1 MSTQALTQTQFN
13 NREIRY
19 ARVERFAGIESVIQL
34 MPPRDNGRPEFTTL
48 LDSVREMGI
57 LNPVVAIEH
66 NDGALYV
73 IDGYMRVMVGDRLGL
88 QQIPYI
94 HTPLN
99 PDDPAVV
106 DMAAR
111 LNWSHRHLSDFE
123 KVWVIGNHYLSE
135 KQRIGAP
142 DGSRNAAKSG
152 DKLMCSNE
160 HINSGNGNGAG
171 RTEERLSALYH
182 VGHATVRRYG
192 NMAKVCRSII
202 RVLAGHLQ
210 IDEESATSRFF
221 DLWKDTERGRHVD
234 LSVLSKISYRLVEY
248 ETIDDPDPWIRQAFS
263 AYAVDLARFPKD
275 SAAHEYALPN
285 MGAEGLIQATLA
297 ELEKALPP
305 KKKTEQWNRQNTA
318 ASTQAKSGD
327 YLPAEKNRGQ
337 SEAAIVEETR
347 SFDIPPIPND
357 SPLIEHIQQRAVQFQ
372 SGVAA
377 MQHQLDE
384 TLTAYIPN
392 LTRLTDDLIQIMED
406 NWKEDFNSANK
417 VLRPTWE
424 DISRFYRSLNLKK
437 GILLEVMEADRDAI
451 TRLRSR
457 LEKLAELVNGGMPE
471 ITRGLF

>member
-1 MSTQALTQTQFN
+1 MSTQALAQTQIN

-19 ARVERFAGIESVIQL
+19 ARVERFTGIESVIQL

-48 LDSVREMGI
+48 LDSAREMGI

-73 IDGYMRVMVGDRLGL
+73 IDGYMRIMVGDRLGL

-123 KVWVIGNHYLSE
+123 KVWVIGNHYISE
-135 KQRIGAP
+135 KQREGAP
-142 DGSRNAAKSG
+142 SGNLNAAKTTVPNDTVVSSTSA
-152 DKLMCSNE
+152 D
-160 HINSGNGNGAG
+160 G
-171 RTEERLSALYH
+171 RTREKLADLYH
-182 VGHATVRRYG
+182 VGARTVHRYG

-202 RVLAGHLQ
+202 RVLAGQLQ
-210 IDEESATSRFF
+210 ISEEDATSRFF
-221 DLWKDTERGRHVD
+221 DLWKDTQRGKHVD

-248 ETIDDPDPWIRQAFS
+248 GTIDDPDPWIRQAFS

-285 MGAEGLIQATLA
+285 LRAEGLILATFA
-297 ELEKALPP
+297 ELEKTLPP
-305 KKKTEQWNRQNTA
+305 KKGTEQWTRQNKA
-318 ASTQAKSGD
+318 APTQTKSGE
-327 YLPAEKNRGQ
+327 YLPAEKNMGQ
-337 SEAAIVEETR
+337 PEAAIVEE
-347 SFDIPPIPND
+347 IPSIPEDSSPIN
-357 SPLIEHIQQRAVQFQ
+357 HIQQRAVQFQ
-372 SGVAA
+372 SGVSA
-377 MQHQLDE
+377 MQHQLDN

-417 VLRPTWE
+417 ALRPTWE

-457 LEKLAELVNGGMPE
+457 LEKLAELVNSRMPE
-471 ITRGLF
+471 ISSGLF

>member
-1 MSTQALTQTQFN
+1 MSTQALAQTQIN
-13 NREIRY
+13 NLEIRY

-48 LDSVREMGI
+48 LDSIREMGI

-66 NDGALYV
+66 NDGTLYV
-73 IDGYMRVMVGDRLGL
+73 IDGYMRIMVGDRLGL

-123 KVWVIGNHYLSE
+123 KVWVIGNHYMSE
-135 KQRIGAP
+135 KLRHGALP
-142 DGSRNAAKSG
+142 GNSNAAKTEW
-152 DKLMCSNE
+152 SND
-160 HINSGNGNGAG
+160 HSVFAADNTV
-171 RTEERLSALYH
+171 RTAERLAALYH
-182 VGHATVRRYG
+182 VGERTVRRYG

-202 RVLAGHLQ
+202 RVLAGQLQ

-221 DLWKDTERGRHVD
+221 DLWKDTQRGKHVD

-248 ETIDDPDPWIRQAFS
+248 GTIDDPDPWIRQAFS

-275 SAAHEYALPN
+275 SEAHEYALPN
-285 MGAEGLIQATLA
+285 LRAEGLILATFA
-297 ELEKALPP
+297 ELEKTLPP
-305 KKKTEQWNRQNTA
+305 KKGTEQWNRQNTA
-318 ASTQAKSGD
+318 APTQAKSGE

-417 VLRPTWE
+417 ALRPTWE

-457 LEKLAELVNGGMPE
+457 LEKLAELVSGGMPE

>member
-1 MSTQALTQTQFN
+1 MSTQALGQTQIN
-13 NREIRY
+13 NQEIRY
-19 ARVERFAGIESVIQL
+19 ARVERFAAIENVVQL

-48 LDSVREMGI
+48 LDSIREMGI

-73 IDGYMRVMVGDRLGL
+73 IDGYMRIMVGDHLGL

-123 KVWVIGNHYLSE
+123 KVWVIGNHYLNE
-135 KQRIGAP
+135 KQRQGGFRP
-142 DGSRNAAKSG
+142 DLESIHGK
-152 DKLMCSNE
+152 CSNE
-160 HINSGNGNGAG
+160 HLIPGNGNGAG

-285 MGAEGLIQATLA
+285 LGAEGLIQATLA
-297 ELEKALPP
+297 ELEKTLPP
-305 KKKTEQWNRQNTA
+305 KKGTEPWNRQNTA
-318 ASTQAKSGD
+318 APTQAKSGE

-337 SEAAIVEETR
+337 SEAVVVEETR
-347 SFDIPPIPND
+347 SLDIPPIPND
-357 SPLIEHIQQRAVQFQ
+357 SPLIDRIQQRAVQFQ
-372 SGVAA
+372 SGVSA

-417 VLRPTWE
+417 ALRPTWE

-437 GILLEVMEADRDAI
+437 GILLEVLEADRDAI

>member
-1 MSTQALTQTQFN
+1 MSTQALAQTQIN

-19 ARVERFAGIESVIQL
+19 ARIERFAGIESVIQL

-123 KVWVIGNHYLSE
+123 KVWVIGNHYLSD
-135 KQRIGAP
+135 KQRYGGDRKSQEIKSSNKDLISGAV
-142 DGSRNAAKSG
+142 KT
-152 DKLMCSNE
+152 DKKL
-160 HINSGNGNGAG
+160 AD
-171 RTEERLSALYH
+171 LYH
-182 VGHATVRRYG
+182 VGNATVWRYA
-192 NMAKVCRSII
+192 NMTKVCRSII
-202 RVLAGHLQ
+202 RVLAGQLQ
-210 IDEESATSRFF
+210 ISEENATTRFF
-221 DLWKDTERGRHVD
+221 DLWKDTERGKHVN
-234 LSVLSKISYRLVEY
+234 LSVLSKISNRLVEY

-263 AYAVDLARFPKD
+263 AYTVDLARFPKD
-275 SAAHEYALPN
+275 SAAQEYALPN
-285 MGAEGLIQATLA
+285 LGAEGLIQATLA
-297 ELEKALPP
+297 ELEKTLPP

-318 ASTQAKSGD
+318 ASTQAKSGE

-337 SEAAIVEETR
+337 PEAAIVEETR
-347 SFDIPPIPND
+347 SFDIPPILND
-357 SPLIEHIQQRAVQFQ
+357 SPLIDRIQQRAVQFQ

-406 NWKEDFNSANK
+406 NWEEDFNSANK
-417 VLRPTWE
+417 ALRPTWE

-437 GILLEVMEADRDAI
+437 GILLELMEADRDAI

-457 LEKLAELVNGGMPE
+457 LEKLAELVNSRMPE
-471 ITRGLF
+471 ISSGLF

>member
-1 MSTQALTQTQFN
+1 MSTQALAQTQIN

-19 ARVERFAGIESVIQL
+19 ARIERFAGIESVIQL

-99 PDDPAVV
+99 PNDPAVV

-135 KQRIGAP
+135 KQREGAP
-142 DGSRNAAKSG
+142 SGNLNAAKTTV
-152 DKLMCSNE
+152 SNDTVVF
-160 HINSGNGNGAG
+160 STPADG
-171 RTEERLSALYH
+171 RTREKLADLYH
-182 VGHATVRRYG
+182 VGQATVHRYG

-202 RVLAGHLQ
+202 RVLAGQLQ
-210 IDEESATSRFF
+210 ISEEDATTRFF
-221 DLWKDTERGRHVD
+221 DLWKDTEHGRHVD

-275 SAAHEYALPN
+275 SAAHEYALPKL
-285 MGAEGLIQATLA
+285 GAEGLIMATFA
-297 ELEKALPP
+297 ELEKTLPP
-305 KKKTEQWNRQNTA
+305 KKGIEPWNRQNTA
-318 ASTQAKSGD
+318 APTQAKSGE
-327 YLPAEKNRGQ
+327 YLPAEKNMGQ
-337 SEAAIVEETR
+337 PEAAIVEE
-347 SFDIPPIPND
+347 IPSIPEDSSPIN
-357 SPLIEHIQQRAVQFQ
+357 HIQQRAVQFQ
-372 SGVAA
+372 SGVSA
-377 MQHQLDE
+377 MQHQLDN

-392 LTRLTDDLIQIMED
+392 LTRLTDDLIQIMEN

-417 VLRPTWE
+417 ALRPTWE

-457 LEKLAELVNGGMPE
+457 LEKLAELVNSRMPE
-471 ITRGLF
+471 ISSGLF